1 MIIDGQ
7 GLARAFERNR
17 WLVRAQAKG
26 LGHEDS
32 LVQTE
37 FNINCFN
44 WVVGHLVA
52 SRGDLLVLLGG
63 EPVVGP
69 EAIERYRRE
78 SDPITEDGPDVLA
91 FDRLLGALDE
101 TQHRLADRLS
111 AISAAGF
118 AKEIEGD
125 GSTET
130 LGRRAH
136 FWYFHD
142 TYHSGQTELLRQVT
156 GVGDRVI

>member
-1 MIIDGQ
+1 M
-7 GLARAFERNR
+7 ARALSGPSSAIAGWSVPRR
-17 WLVRAQAKG
+17 KG
-26 LGHEDS
+26 WATRDS

-52 SRGDLLVLLGG
+52 SRGDLLALLGG
-63 EPVVGP
+63 EPVLGLD
-69 EAIERYRRE
+69 AIERYRRE
-78 SDPITEDGPDVLA
+78 SDPITGDGPDVLA

-101 TQHRLADRLS
+101 TQLRLADRLS
-111 AISAAGF
+111 TFPAEGF
-118 AKEIEGD
+118 AEEIDVD
-125 GSTET
+125 GRTES

-142 TYHSGQTELLRQVT
+142 TYHSGQTELLRQLT